1 MFSQFKPF
9 SMSIALIAILG
20 TFLIIDAGI
29 VSQADAQVVLTEV
42 DYHNDFIEI
51 TNMGASTVNISDWQ
65 LCSLFNY
72 RKISALTVVKGSM
85 NLEPGGVIVL
95 SGFALNDVAGD
106 LGLYSSGNFASAL
119 AMESFVQWGSSG
131 NGREAVAVIKGI
143 WKLGDFVSTVAKG
156 HSIEYEGVGISAGA
170 WFDQANPNF
179 GTFAGNAKAT
189 FGVALEVEGDASLST
204 SIPIVGV
211 TYTLKVTNTGN
222 RKDMIRLSAFPE
234 VGIEGTVLGALSQ
247 TSVQLE
253 AGASARVTLIVTGD
267 AFIKAGKYEV
277 TVMATSASDQTVVAQ
292 VTTTTT
298 IEIALKLGVALG
310 VKGNIAQTTNAPEK
324 GVTYT
329 LTVTNTG
336 NQKDTIQL
344 AARTGVSAQGVVQ
357 ATLSQTS
364 VQLDAGASA
373 EMTLTVTGKATTP
386 PGKYEV
392 T

>member
-9 SMSIALIAILG
+9 SVSIAFIAILG

-51 TNMGASTVNISDWQ
+51 TNIGASTVNISDWQ

-106 LGLYSSGNFASAL
+106 LGLYSSGNFTSAL

-143 WKLGDFVSTVAKG
+143 WKLGDFVPTVAKG
-156 HSIEYEGVGISAGA
+156 HSVEYDGVGISAVA

-179 GTFAGNAKAT
+179 GTFVGHAKAT

-204 SIPIVGV
+204 DKPIVGV

-222 RKDMIRLSAFPE
+222 RKDTIRLSAFPE
-234 VGIEGTVLGALSQ
+234 VGIEGTVRGVLSQ

-253 AGASARVTLIVTGD
+253 AGAAARVTLIVTGD
-267 AFIKAGKYEV
+267 AFTKAGNYQV
-277 TVMATSASDQTVVAQ
+277 TVTATSASDTN
-292 VTTTTT
+292 VTAEITTMTT
-298 IEIALKLGVALG
+298 IEIALKLGLTLG
-310 VKGNIAQTTNAPEK
+310 VKGNIAQTT
-324 GVTYT
+324 T
-329 LTVTNTG
+329 L
-336 NQKDTIQL
+336 L
-344 AARTGVSAQGVVQ
+344 LHR
-357 ATLSQTS
+357 
-364 VQLDAGASA
+364 
-373 EMTLTVTGKATTP
+373 
-386 PGKYEV
+386 
-392 T
+392 